1 MPEDGCM
8 AITATSTL
16 AEIRAEYLGN
26 VGYSD
31 VTGAAAFAA
40 ACRALL
46 VMLPNRSM
54 SGSKQAEFDVRL
66 IEKQLAGAER
76 YVIVNRDPVNGG
88 GNRAFDLS
96 GSRI

>member
-1 MPEDGCM
+1 M
-8 AITATSTL
+8 AITSASTL

-26 VGYSD
+26 VGYTT
-31 VTGAAAFAA
+31 VAGATAFVS

-46 VMLPNRSM
+46 VMLPMRSM

-66 IEKQLAGAER
+66 IEKQLASAER
-76 YVIVNRDPVNGG
+76 YVAANKSAANGG

-96 GSRI
+96 GSRC